1 MFRSEWVVKNWNL
14 TEILKDILSNNKGGE
29 DSQGKVDDI
38 ILYRDKVDF
47 SVPSR

>member
-14 TEILKDILSNNKGGE
+14 TEILKDILSKGGE